1 MWKKGLVLLL
11 CCFLFPLSVQAEEIS
26 TVVQGQM
33 ERLGVSE
40 ASEQTRDVLEKA
52 GVVDS
57 SFGDILEDIVTG
69 KFSLTPKNILS
80 FLGNHLFGAVKGQFS
95 MVRNLIILLFFSGL
109 LKNMGTSFQGKS
121 VGDLGFY
128 VCYMVL
134 ILEIMG
140 TFYQQVSMV
149 SGVLLDMK
157 TVFLSLLPVLVTLS
171 ATSGAYGQVAIL
183 APALLGGTG
192 FVIFLLTKFV
202 LPGITVATSLAMVNQ
217 FSEKPLLGK
226 MTELFHGVLSWG
238 MKGLAFGF
246 MLLFSL
252 QKVGTVSMNRL
263 VGKTAKAV
271 VGAVP
276 VVGDVMGGAVESAAA
291 MLGLF
296 RSGTLVAV
304 FVVLLLLCAVPLCNL
319 LVMLLVYRV
328 VAAVAEPICEGRL
341 VKCLCAAG
349 DFSVLLLGA
358 LFLAE
363 TVFLFSAVLL
373 LLMI

>member
-1 MWKKGLVLLL
+1 MCWFCKTCLVLLL
-11 CCFLFPLSVQAEEIS
+11 CCFLFPSSVRGEEVS
-26 TVVQGQM
+26 TLVRGQM
-33 ERLGVSE
+33 ERLGVSKV
-40 ASEQTRDVLEKA
+40 SEQTRETLEEA
-52 GVVDS
+52 GVSDIT
-57 SFGDILEDIVTG
+57 FGSILEDILTG
-69 KFSLTPKNILS
+69 EFSISPKSIFN
-80 FLGNHLFGAVKGQFS
+80 FLGNRFFGEVKGQFS
-95 MVRNLIILLFFSGL
+95 MIRNLIILLLFSGL
-109 LKNMGTSFQGKS
+109 LKNIGTTFQGKS
-121 VGDLGFY
+121 VSEMGFY

-140 TFYQQVSMV
+140 TFYHQVSAV

-157 TVFLSLLPVLVTLS
+157 TMFLSLLPVLVTLS
-171 ATSGAYGQVAIL
+171 ATSGAYAQVAIL

-192 FVIFLLTKFV
+192 FVIFILTKFM
-202 LPGITVATSLAMVNQ
+202 LPGITLATSLAMVNQ
-217 FSEKPLLGK
+217 FTEKPLLGK
-226 MTELFHGVLSWG
+226 MTELFQGVIAWG
-238 MKGLAFGF
+238 MKGLACGF

-252 QKVGTVSMNRL
+252 QKVGTVSMNHF

-291 MLGLF
+291 MMGMF

-319 LVMLLVYRV
+319 LVMIFVYRV
-328 VAAVAEPICEGRL
+328 VAAVAERL

-363 TVFLFSAVLL
+363 VVFLFSAVLL